1 MSQKTKCNLKNS
13 VFRTILTKKQKWQKM
28 KSASRYFSRTSV
40 TSQPRLHLVD
50 LFAEST
56 EYVRDWRLP
65 FNSISL
71 ISRADPEDL
80 SWCELLE
87 ENRRLFLEEGSL
99 SFTTCDTPMRL
110 RFSTACEHC
119 CIHFRYEL
127 FPGVDIFSGL
137 HKRFMFRDQHLQEK
151 IIAAFAEKD
160 QMRKIVMAEHIASE
174 ISLRFWPEKLPVD
187 VKKIMQFSKL
197 FQYVKEHLD
206 SQLSIGDMAA
216 FMGWSNAYFS
226 RVFHSVFHITPKQY
240 LIRELIVR
248 ATGLLNDTGKSIK
261 EVAAELNFSSE
272 FNFSRFIHHYT
283 NVSPSELRKQQKDG
297 LIYVRK

>member
-1 MSQKTKCNLKNS
+1 MKFSPFGSYVTKNKMQLEKFCFPHYIN
-13 VFRTILTKKQKWQKM
+13 KKQKWQKM
-28 KSASRYFSRTSV
+28 KSASRYFSRTPV

-50 LFAEST
+50 LFVEST

-127 FPGVDIFSGL
+127 FPGVDIFSGR
-137 HKRFMFRDQHLQEK
+137 H
-151 IIAAFAEKD
+151 
-160 QMRKIVMAEHIASE
+160 
-174 ISLRFWPEKLPVD
+174 
-187 VKKIMQFSKL
+187 
-197 FQYVKEHLD
+197 
-206 SQLSIGDMAA
+206 
-216 FMGWSNAYFS
+216 
-226 RVFHSVFHITPKQY
+226 HSY
-240 LIRELIVR
+240 
-248 ATGLLNDTGKSIK
+248 
-261 EVAAELNFSSE
+261 
-272 FNFSRFIHHYT
+272 
-283 NVSPSELRKQQKDG
+283 
-297 LIYVRK
+297 